1 MILHI
6 GLGICLLVYSVSGL
20 YPSNS
25 DVIDLTESNFD
36 KLVTQSDSI
45 WVVEFYAPWC
55 GHCQQF
61 VGEFSKAA
69 TGLKGVVK
77 VGAVNADEH
86 KSLGGRFGV
95 KGFPTVKIFGTNKYK
110 PEDYN
115 GPRTAQGLVDA
126 ALTAAKNKIYSQ
138 MGAKPSGGSSSSG
151 GSGGSQGNP
160 EDVIELTDSNFD
172 ETVLDSE
179 DMWLVEFF
187 APWCGH
193 CKNLAPH
200 WQKAAT
206 ELKGK
211 VKLGALDATVHQ
223 AKAGKYGIQGYPT
236 IKFFPPG
243 RKDSSSVEDYT
254 GGRTASDI
262 VSWALDKLAEN
273 VPAPEIKQIVNEKT
287 VKDAC
292 EDHPLCVVAV
302 LPHILDCQADCR
314 NSYLDIL
321 KAMGEKYKKKMWGW
335 VWSEAG
341 SQPELENMLEIGGF
355 GYPAMAVL
363 NAKKMKYSILRGSFS
378 NDGINEFLRDLSF
391 GRGSTAPV
399 KGASMPKIETIEPWD
414 GKDGELPQD
423 EDIDLSD
430 VELDDIFKDEL

>member
-1 MILHI
+1 MTLIYIL
-6 GLGICLLVYSVSGL
+6 GVVALSVGSLALYDSG
-20 YPSNS
+20 S
-25 DVIDLTESNFD
+25 DVVDLTESNFD
-36 KLVTQSDSI
+36 RLVTQSDQV

-61 VGEFSKAA
+61 VGEYSKAA
-69 TGLKGVVK
+69 KALKGVVK

-95 KGFPTVKIFGTNKYK
+95 RGFPTVKIFGANKNK

-115 GPRTAQGLVDA
+115 GGRTAQGLVDA
-126 ALTAAKNKIYSQ
+126 AVSAAKSKVYAQLGGKS
-138 MGAKPSGGSSSSG
+138 GGGGSSSKG
-151 GSGGSQGNP
+151 DP
-160 EDVIELTDSNFD
+160 KDVVELTDSNFD
-172 ETVLDSE
+172 ELVLESE

-200 WQKAAT
+200 WAQAAT

-211 VKLGALDATVHQ
+211 VKLGAVDATVHQ
-223 AKAGKYGIQGYPT
+223 VKASRYGVQGYPT
-236 IKFFPPG
+236 IKFFAPG
-243 RKDSSSVEDYT
+243 KKDSSSVEDYN
-254 GGRTASDI
+254 GGRTANDI
-262 VSWALDKLAEN
+262 VNWALDKLAEN
-273 VPAPEIKQIVNEKT
+273 VPAPEIKQLVDDKT
-287 VKDAC
+287 LKEAC
-292 EDHPLCVVAV
+292 EEHPLCVVSV

-314 NSYLDIL
+314 NSYLNIL
-321 KAMGEKYKKKMWGW
+321 KEMGEKYKKKMWGW

-341 SQPELENMLEIGGF
+341 SQPEVENMLEIGGF

-378 NDGINEFLRDLSF
+378 SEGINEFLRDLSF
-391 GRGSTAPV
+391 GRGNTAPV
-399 KGASMPKIETIEPWD
+399 KGASFPQISAIEPWD
-414 GKDGELPQD
+414 GKDGELPPD

-430 VELDDIFKDEL
+430 VQLDDLPKDEL